1 MSGTNFGGIVL
12 GLLIFLG
19 IAAYMSIGPD
29 GAVEII
35 NEAATYV
42 PNMTRP
48 DFLGGPSAVGPEA
61 GESTVESEA
70 KTKPRSNRRQSPT
83 AVTTAAAAPAAPPMI
98 EQYVQRPIP
107 GPSSALIG
115 VTARDLDREYSAPA
129 IKASTVKSDSLIETQ
144 VFVDDTA
151 GASTILRLENG
162 VVVEVQKGV
171 R

>member
-29 GAVEII
+29 GAVEIL

-42 PNMTRP
+42 PNIQRP
-48 DFLGGPSAVGPEA
+48 EFLGGSAVVGPDA

-70 KTKPRSNRRQSPT
+70 KPKPRSNRPRTPIP
-83 AVTTAAAAPAAPPMI
+83 ATTEAATPAAPPVI
-98 EQYVQRPIP
+98 KEYVERPIP

-115 VTARDLDREYSAPA
+115 VSARDLDLKYSAPA
-129 IKASTVKSDSLIETQ
+129 IRASTVKSDSLIETL
-144 VFVDDTA
+144 VFVDDTV